1 MTKPSGYFKRPTG
14 PLAGLWSWKYLNMWK
29 TMKMINSKRVRG
41 FYESFP
47 AAVPLGSEFPPIA
60 LTTTNGS
67 AINTADLKGSK
78 HFVLVTGA
86 IT

>member
-1 MTKPSGYFKRPTG
+1 MAKPRGFMKRPPG

-29 TMKMINSKRVRG
+29 TFRMINSKRVKN
-41 FYESFP
+41 FYKEFP
-47 AAVPLGSEFPPIA
+47 QAVPIGSEFPNIEMI
-60 LTTTNGS
+60 TTRGDHFR
-67 AINTADLKGSK
+67 TADLLGTK